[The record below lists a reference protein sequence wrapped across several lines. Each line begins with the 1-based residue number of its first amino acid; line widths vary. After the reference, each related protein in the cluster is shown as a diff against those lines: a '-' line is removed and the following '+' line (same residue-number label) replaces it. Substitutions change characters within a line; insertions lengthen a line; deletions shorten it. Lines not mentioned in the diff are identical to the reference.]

1 MTDGECDELT
11 RRAIRGDGDALGE
24 LLMAFRGPVENVV
37 FRFLI
42 QRDRLDYLPD
52 LVQDVFVETIE
63 CFPRFDPAYG
73 NIYPLMRRI
82 SETTCWEWARKNQV
96 LLAECPLERTVE
108 DDSGD
113 TKTMNTAEPALV
125 TAWATD
131 TEAEHGRPPLQTAKG
146 DPARRPPVT
155 RRRGRPVQ
163 PKVAKVRK
171 KRPRAPVPEEV
182 LHRRAAFCAGASVSE
197 CRLK

>member
-24 LLMAFRGPVENVV
+24 LLMAGRGTVENVV

-96 LLAECPLERTVE
+96 LLAERPLEWQAE
-108 DDSGD
+108 DESGD
-113 TKTMNTAEPALV
+113 TGTVNTADPMLAA
-125 TAWATD
+125 AWATD
-131 TEAEHGRPPLQTAKG
+131 TAAEHGRPPLQTAQS
-146 DPARRPPVT
+146 DPARRPKVT

-171 KRPRAPVPEEV
+171 KRPRAPVQEEV